1 MRRWNGWGDV
11 GREVPVPTALAAMLA
26 RELGVAGRP
35 EDADLVL
42 LNTCVGDSLTVP
54 DFGLMDFSDI
64 VHELPQGIHTIQQS
78 IRNVIMKFE
87 PRLKN
92 VSVRYIPDEEP
103 LILRFEVVARLND
116 ASRSVVRLRTKMS
129 SGGTFQVE

>member
-1 MRRWNGWGDV
+1 MAYRGLLSRLGTDQRRLD
-11 GREVPVPTALAAMLA
+11 PVQSVLEHLK
-26 RELGVAGRP
+26 
-35 EDADLVL
+35 VL
-42 LNTCVGDSLTVP
+42 LNTCVGESVTVP
-54 DFGLMDFSDI
+54 DFGLTDFSDI
-64 VHELPQGIHTIQQS
+64 VHELPQGIHVVQQS